1 MIVEDVLILV
11 LELVTLVSLDILY
24 KVNFEEMLGSI
35 QSELI
40 LL

>member
-11 LELVTLVSLDILY
+11 SELVTLVSLDILY
-24 KVNFEEMLGSI
+24 KVNLEEMPGSI

-40 LL
+40 SL